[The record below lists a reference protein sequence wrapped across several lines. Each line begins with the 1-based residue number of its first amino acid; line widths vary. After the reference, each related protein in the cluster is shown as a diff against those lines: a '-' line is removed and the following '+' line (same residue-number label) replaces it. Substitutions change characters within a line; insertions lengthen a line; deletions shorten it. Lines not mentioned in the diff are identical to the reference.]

1 MTKAICDI
9 QGKAKGVIEFFQKDE
24 HSPVEIKG
32 NLAGLEPGK
41 HGFHVHEFGDLT
53 QGCTSAGIHYNPDK
67 KTHGGPDDSIRH
79 NGDLGNVTSDA
90 SGKCH
95 ISKTDKVITLYGPR
109 SIIGRSLVVHAKEDD
124 YGKGG
129 DEESLKTGNA
139 GERVGCGIIGL
150 AKD

>member
-95 ISKTDKVITLYGPR
+95 ISKTDKV
-109 SIIGRSLVVHAKEDD
+109 HAKEDD